1 MLTAEQLQVFE
12 SVARNHPRFRE
23 YLASELEQK
32 SQFLVQVTDGE
43 QFRVAQGHA
52 RCLQTLIKNLDDAVK
67 ARR

>member
-32 SQFLVQVTDGE
+32 SQFLIQVTDGE

>member
-1 MLTAEQLQVFE
+1 MLNAAQLQVFE

-32 SQFLVQVTDGE
+32 SQFLIQVTDGE

-52 RCLQTLIKNLDDAVK
+52 RCLQTLIKNLDDAAK